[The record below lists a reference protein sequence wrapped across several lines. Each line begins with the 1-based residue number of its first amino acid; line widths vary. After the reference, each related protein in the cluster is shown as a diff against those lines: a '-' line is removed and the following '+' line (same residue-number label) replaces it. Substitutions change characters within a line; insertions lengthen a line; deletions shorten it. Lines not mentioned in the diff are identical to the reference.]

1 MTGLIE
7 RYARG
12 ECREVW
18 HELSECDAWERL
30 PGAVAVVEETMRRV
44 RANLEV
50 IVGRLRALDYE
61 FGCYPSGQPVPAY
74 SVPLG
79 APASPKA
86 LEACINRIES
96 AAGTIPVTLKAFWRG
111 VGTVD
116 LVGFK
121 ADWCEYL
128 DPLVVHGPNA
138 AIPDLE
144 DWLADAESERGAFLL
159 PIAPDVLHKD
169 DVSGGLPYGF
179 ELPCSS
185 VDGPLAHEWHETTFV
200 DYLRCSILECGGF
213 PGASAENPEARHRSP
228 ISGASRSHLESL
240 RQGLVRF

>member
-1 MTGLIE
+1 MTGLLE
-7 RYARG
+7 RYAQG

-18 HELSECDAWERL
+18 HELSECDSADGL
-30 PGAVAVVEETMRRV
+30 PGAAEVLDETMRRV

-50 IVGRLRALDYE
+50 VVERLQALGYV
-61 FGCYPSGQPVPAY
+61 FGSYPSGQPVPAY

-79 APASPKA
+79 EPASEE
-86 LEACINRIES
+86 LEACIGRIES
-96 AAGTIPVTLKAFWRG
+96 AAGAVPTSLKAFWRG
-111 VGTVD
+111 VGSVN

-121 ADWCEYL
+121 ADWGEHL
-128 DPLVVHGPNA
+128 DPLVVDGANA

-144 DWLADAESERGAFLL
+144 DWLADAAADRGAFLL

-179 ELPCSS
+179 ELPCASI
-185 VDGPLAHEWHETTFV
+185 DGRLEHEWHETTFM

-213 PGASAENPEARHRSP
+213 PGASPENPVAHHRLP
-228 ISGASRSHLESL
+228 ISAALRSHLESL
-240 RQGLVRF
+240 RKGLVPF